1 MRTAAVGSFI
11 SIRIMHD
18 AERSDMRIT
27 GVSAYPIAIPYRV
40 PWRNRHTEDSG
51 RPMTHLETTIME
63 VHTDEGISGLGEAK
77 GLDVAG
83 QIRQRFGP
91 ALMGRDPL
99 QIASA
104 VTELECRFGR
114 SQIVAGIDFA
124 LHDIAGKALDVPVYQ
139 LLGGKTRESVPLVWT
154 LPYLDIESQ
163 VDLAMDRVAEGFT
176 NAIKMK
182 VGIPGDYEHVLA
194 VGMAIGSVP
203 IRPDSNMGHSKQ
215 QALRQTS
222 DLQSEG
228 VKIELLEDPC
238 PTDWDDYQDLADQ
251 LDVEISV
258 HGGWNS
264 LDDLAGLIRAA
275 KPGIRC
281 VNVMP
286 TDWGIY
292 RSAQIV
298 GALEVAGIGWTMGTS
313 HDSSIKIAASLH
325 LGTSLPNAIYPCDL
339 LGPRLHV
346 ADVATAPLSI
356 HAGQGT
362 APETA
367 GLGVELDRD
376 VLENYH
382 VDSFDS
388 PGTKV

>member
-51 RPMTHLETTIME
+51 RPMTHLETTILE

-77 GLDVAG
+77 GPDVAD
-83 QIRQRFGP
+83 QIRLQFEP

-99 QIASA
+99 QIASI

-139 LLGGKTRESVPLVWT
+139 LLGGKTRETVPLVWT

-163 VDLAMDRVAEGFT
+163 VDQAMDRVAEGFT
-176 NAIKMK
+176 HAIKMK

-194 VGMAIGSVP
+194 VGRVIGEVP

-215 QALRQTS
+215 QALRQTA

-238 PTDWDDYQDLADQ
+238 PTDWDDYQDWPTNSTSRSRSTA
-251 LDVEISV
+251 VGTVWTTCGRVNS
-258 HGGWNS
+258 GG
-264 LDDLAGLIRAA
+264 
-275 KPGIRC
+275 
-281 VNVMP
+281 
-286 TDWGIY
+286 
-292 RSAQIV
+292 
-298 GALEVAGIGWTMGTS
+298 
-313 HDSSIKIAASLH
+313 
-325 LGTSLPNAIYPCDL
+325 
-339 LGPRLHV
+339 
-346 ADVATAPLSI
+346 
-356 HAGQGT
+356 
-362 APETA
+362 
-367 GLGVELDRD
+367 
-376 VLENYH
+376 
-382 VDSFDS
+382 
-388 PGTKV
+388 

>member
-1 MRTAAVGSFI
+1 
-11 SIRIMHD
+11 
-18 AERSDMRIT
+18 MRIT
-27 GVSAYPIAIPYRV
+27 GVSAYPIAIPYRI

-51 RPMTHLETTIME
+51 RPMTHLETTILE
-63 VHTDEGISGLGEAK
+63 VHTDDGVSGLGEAK
-77 GLDVAG
+77 GPDVAD
-83 QIRQRFGP
+83 QIRLQFEP

-99 QIASA
+99 QIASI

-163 VDLAMDRVAEGFT
+163 VDQAIDRVAEGFT
-176 NAIKMK
+176 HAIKMK

-194 VGMAIGSVP
+194 VGRVIGEVP

-228 VKIELLEDPC
+228 VNIELLEDPC

>member
-1 MRTAAVGSFI
+1 
-11 SIRIMHD
+11 MHD
-18 AERSDMRIT
+18 ENGAIMRIT

-51 RPMTHLETTIME
+51 RPMTHLETTILE
-63 VHTDEGISGLGEAK
+63 VHTDEGVSGLGEAK
-77 GLDVAG
+77 GLDVAE
-83 QIRQRFGP
+83 QIRQRFEP
-91 ALMGRDPL
+91 ALIGRDPL
-99 QIASA
+99 QIVSI
-104 VTELECRFGR
+104 VTDLERQFGK
-114 SQIVAGIDFA
+114 SQIVAGLDFA
-124 LHDIAGKALDVPVYQ
+124 FHDIAGKALGVPVYQ
-139 LLGGKTRESVPLVWT
+139 LLGGKARETVPLVWT

-176 NAIKMK
+176 HAIKMK

-194 VGMAIGSVP
+194 VGRVIGEVP
-203 IRPDSNMGHSKQ
+203 IRPDSNMGHTKQ

-228 VKIELLEDPC
+228 VNIELLEDPC

-264 LDDLAGLIRAA
+264 LDDLSGLIRAA

-298 GALEVAGIGWTMGTS
+298 GALEVAGVGWTMGTS

-362 APETA
+362 APDTA

-376 VLENYH
+376 VLENYR

>member
-27 GVSAYPIAIPYRV
+27 GISTYPIAIPYRV

-51 RPMTHLETTIME
+51 RPMTHLETTILE

-77 GLDVAG
+77 GLDVAE
-83 QIRQRFGP
+83 QIRQRFEP
-91 ALMGRDPL
+91 AVMGSDPL
-99 QIASA
+99 QISSL
-104 VTELECRFGR
+104 VTDLESKYGN
-114 SQIVAGIDFA
+114 SQIVAGLDFA
-124 LHDIAGKALDVPVYQ
+124 FHDIAGKALGVPVYQ
-139 LLGGKTRESVPLVWT
+139 LLGGKARETVPLVWT

-163 VDLAMDRVAEGFT
+163 VDQAIDRVAEGFT
-176 NAIKMK
+176 HAIKMK

-194 VGMAIGSVP
+194 VGRVIGEVP

-215 QALRQTS
+215 QALRQTA

-238 PTDWDDYQDLADQ
+238 PTNWDDYQDLADQ
-251 LDVEISV
+251 LEVGISV

-264 LDDLAGLIRAA
+264 FDDVAGIIRAS
-275 KPGIRC
+275 KPGIHC

-325 LGTSLPNAIYPCDL
+325 LGTALPNAIYPCDL

-376 VLENYH
+376 VLENYR